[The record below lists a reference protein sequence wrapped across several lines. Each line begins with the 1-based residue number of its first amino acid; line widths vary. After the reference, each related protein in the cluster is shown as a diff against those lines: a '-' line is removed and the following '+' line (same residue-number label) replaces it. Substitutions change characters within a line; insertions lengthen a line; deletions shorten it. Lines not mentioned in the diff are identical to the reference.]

1 MQALFPALTLFGPS
15 HLAVLG
21 TIVGTAFVL
30 VMWARLAGSD
40 TTRRNIAFALALAMV
55 AVKLISLRTIFVIE
69 HLTWTH
75 ALPMHMCDWAAIA
88 AIVALL
94 WRNQTAYEMA
104 YFWGLAGTLQAT
116 LTPDLKYEFPD
127 IRFLTFFLSHGGTL
141 VAIAFLT
148 LGLKLRPYPKSLL
161 RIMLWSQVYLVCA
174 GAVDWLINENYGYL
188 RAKPIHA
195 SLLDHLGPWP
205 WYILSLEG
213 MALLSF
219 LIYYSPFFIADL
231 IKKRHIATAD

>member
-1 MQALFPALTLFGPS
+1 MQSLPPAITLFGPS

-21 TIVGTAFVL
+21 TMIATAFVL
-30 VMWARLAGSD
+30 VMWARLSRGD

-55 AVKLISLRTIFVIE
+55 TVKLISLRTIFLIE
-69 HLTWTH
+69 RQDWTH

-88 AIVALL
+88 AIIALL
-94 WRNQTAYEMA
+94 CRNQTAYEMA

-148 LGLKLRPYPKSLL
+148 LGLRMRPYPISLL
-161 RIMLWSQVYLVCA
+161 RIFLATQVYTICA
-174 GAVDWLINENYGYL
+174 GATDWLLNENYGYL
-188 RAKPIHA
+188 RAKPLHA
-195 SLLDHLGPWP
+195 SLLDYLGPWP
-205 WYILSLEG
+205 WYILSLEAI
-213 MALLSF
+213 ALLSF
-219 LIYYSPFFIADL
+219 LIYYSPFFITDL
-231 IKKRHIATAD
+231 LKKRHANATV